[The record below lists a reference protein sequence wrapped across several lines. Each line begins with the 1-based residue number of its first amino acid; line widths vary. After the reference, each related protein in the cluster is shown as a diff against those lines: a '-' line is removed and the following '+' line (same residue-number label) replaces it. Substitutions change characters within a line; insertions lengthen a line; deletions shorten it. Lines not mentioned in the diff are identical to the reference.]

1 MFTNKSVGV
10 NDYCFNH
17 YESGG
22 SKTFISKSYPK
33 VSWND
38 KTGNDNKK
46 CNIGLD
52 FYLKG

>member
-22 SKTFISKSYPK
+22 SKTFISKSYLK

-38 KTGNDNKK
+38 KAGNDNKK
-46 CNIGLD
+46 SNIGLD
-52 FYLKG
+52 SYLQG